1 MQTLDIYD
9 SISGNDLESYLS
21 FSDRHEAFCQEYV
34 KDRNATQ
41 AAIRAGYSPKTGYS
55 QGHRLLK
62 NAEVASRIRELQAE
76 AAARNERDVDG
87 ILADLRRVYDGA
99 FEAGNF
105 AACNRALELEARL
118 LGHFVE
124 KSDIRMHSTSIPA
137 NQEDMDREIA
147 RLAGILGW
155 EVKPKAE

>member
-1 MQTLDIYD
+1 M
-9 SISGNDLESYLS
+9 S
-21 FSDRHEAFCQEYV
+21 FSDRHEAFCEEYV

-41 AAIRAGYSPKTGYS
+41 AAIRAGYSPKTAYS

-62 NAEVASRIRELQAE
+62 NAEVAARISELQAE

-87 ILADLRRVYDGA
+87 ILADLRRVYAGA

-105 AACNRALELEARL
+105 AACNRSLELEAKL

-124 KSDIRMHSTSIPA
+124 KSEIRMRSTSIPA
-137 NQEDMDREIA
+137 TPEDMDREIV
-147 RLAGILGW
+147 RLARILGW
-155 EVKPKAE
+155 EVTPKAQ

>member
-1 MQTLDIYD
+1 M
-9 SISGNDLESYLS
+9 S
-21 FSDRHEAFCQEYV
+21 FSGRYETFCQEYL
-34 KDRNATQ
+34 KDRNATR
-41 AAIRAGYSPKTGYS
+41 AAKRAGYSPKTAYS

-62 NAEVASRIRELQAE
+62 NAEVACRVSELQAE

-105 AACNRALELEARL
+105 AACNRSLELEAKL

-137 NQEDMDREIA
+137 NAEDMDREIV

-155 EVKPKAE
+155 KVTPKAE

>member
-1 MQTLDIYD
+1 M
-9 SISGNDLESYLS
+9 S
-21 FSDRHEAFCQEYV
+21 FSDRHEAFSQEYI

-41 AAIRAGYSPKTGYS
+41 AAIRAGYSPKTAYS

-62 NAEVASRIRELQAE
+62 NAEVAARISQLQAE

-99 FEAGNF
+99 FEAGAY
-105 AACNRALELEARL
+105 AACNRSLELEAKL

-124 KSDIRMHSTSIPA
+124 KSDIKMHSTSIPA
-137 NQEDMDREIA
+137 NAEDMDREIV

-155 EVKPKAE
+155 EVTPKAE